1 MEQKF
6 RWIDDSIK
14 LDFKMPKIIEE
25 LIKEVEQF
33 DLDENYAYFSYIEAL
48 DSLAKL
54 LYSEGKM
61 TAHQRELIYR
71 RFRG

>member
-14 LDFKMPKIIEE
+14 LDFKMPKIIED

-33 DLDENYAYFSYIEAL
+33 DLDENHAYFSYIEAL

-54 LYSEGKM
+54 LYSEEKM
-61 TAHQRELIYR
+61 TAYQRELIYR

>member
-14 LDFKMPKIIEE
+14 LDFKMPKIIED

-54 LYSEGKM
+54 LYIEGKM
-61 TAHQRELIYR
+61 TVHQRELIYR